1 MSLTLLFLA
10 IFCFITLSAYS
21 LILLRKRKVIL
32 IFFIPIMFM
41 LLASTVHTYTELL
54 GYPTVRNLPEKFFV
68 LTHLIDEPKTIYLWI
83 LEKQTKIPVAHQIP
97 YDKKK
102 HEQLDNLKQEI
113 QDGEK
118 GIIQGITNR
127 LQDSHFVLYRFD
139 QRPDM
144 DKNSNSQRFPGRP
157 DLRGD

>member
-1 MSLTLLFLA
+1 MFDLDKVVSNISRFQKIEMKKKDKVKSQIDKFEEMS
-10 IFCFITLSAYS
+10 
-21 LILLRKRKVIL
+21 
-32 IFFIPIMFM
+32 
-41 LLASTVHTYTELL
+41 
-54 GYPTVRNLPEKFFV
+54 
-68 LTHLIDEPKTIYLWI
+68 KTDDGLYLWI

-144 DKNSNSQRFPGRP
+144 EKNSTSQRFPGRP
-157 DLRGD
+157 DLREN